1 MSKSLNEL
9 WKNPCDL
16 HRKLKEFEASFD
28 DEMLDGR
35 FDKLM
40 PVEDKYGN
48 KPIVL
53 ALSEEPLHLLVDRV
67 RAVGGNANVFVREGN
82 HIISISAKDDSNPSV
97 ASENW
102 ADENDWESGSSP
114 ISLFIHA
121 LKQHPNGIQIP
132 LHYLHQL
139 PILPLRF
146 YAALVRRHPHR
157 RLETRNLFDM
167 RLHRLA
173 PT

>member
-132 LHYLHQL
+132 STL
-139 PILPLRF
+139 PAPASDSATTLLRSIGEETP
-146 YAALVRRHPHR
+146 ASSTRDKELV
-157 RLETRNLFDM
+157 
-167 RLHRLA
+167 
-173 PT
+173 